1 MKKLICLLFCC
12 LLFLPAAAQWK
23 WHNPMEAG
31 FPVIQNQGFTKE
43 IGNSYTR
50 LPERAKGV
58 VSEPV
63 WNLSRH
69 SAGLAIHF
77 YSNAPQIKV
86 RYTVTGSLNMPH
98 MPSTGVSGV
107 DLYSI
112 NSDGEWHFC
121 FGNYSFKDTITYTY
135 NNIGKDRYHKQ
146 GFEYRLYLPLYNG
159 VKWLRSVYPKM
170 RNWNSSRFLSKSR
183 LSCTELR
190 SHKGPAP
197 PARQWHGERSSNVR
211 WITRS

>member
-1 MKKLICLLFCC
+1 
-12 LLFLPAAAQWK
+12 
-23 WHNPMEAG
+23 MEAS

-63 WNLSRH
+63 WNLSQH

-112 NSDGEWHFC
+112 NSDGGMAFL
-121 FGNYSFKDTITYTY
+121 FRQLFF
-135 NNIGKDRYHKQ
+135 Q
-146 GFEYRLYLPLYNG
+146 GYDHLY
-159 VKWLRSVYPKM
+159 
-170 RNWNSSRFLSKSR
+170 
-183 LSCTELR
+183 
-190 SHKGPAP
+190 
-197 PARQWHGERSSNVR
+197 
-211 WITRS
+211 I

>member
-159 VKWLRSVYPKM
+159 VKWLEIGIPEDAKLEFIPVSLEKPIIPVSYTHLTLP
-170 RNWNSSRFLSKSR
+170 
-183 LSCTELR
+183 TILR
-190 SHKGPAP
+190 
-197 PARQWHGERSSNVR
+197 V
-211 WITRS
+211 

>member
-63 WNLSRH
+63 WNLSQH

-77 YSNAPQIKV
+77 YSNAPRIKV

-98 MPSTGVSGV
+98 MPSTGVSCRE
-107 DLYSI
+107 LTSTALTAT
-112 NSDGEWHFC
+112 
-121 FGNYSFKDTITYTY
+121 GNGIFVSATT
-135 NNIGKDRYHKQ
+135 
-146 GFEYRLYLPLYNG
+146 L
-159 VKWLRSVYPKM
+159 
-170 RNWNSSRFLSKSR
+170 SR
-183 LSCTELR
+183 
-190 SHKGPAP
+190 
-197 PARQWHGERSSNVR
+197 
-211 WITRS
+211 TRSPTHIIT

>member
-23 WHNPMEAG
+23 WHNPMEAS

-63 WNLSRH
+63 WNLSQH

-77 YSNAPQIKV
+77 YSNCLL
-86 RYTVTGSLNMPH
+86 YTSPSPRDKRQSR
-98 MPSTGVSGV
+98 MPSS
-107 DLYSI
+107 
-112 NSDGEWHFC
+112 
-121 FGNYSFKDTITYTY
+121 
-135 NNIGKDRYHKQ
+135 
-146 GFEYRLYLPLYNG
+146 
-159 VKWLRSVYPKM
+159 
-170 RNWNSSRFLSKSR
+170 
-183 LSCTELR
+183 
-190 SHKGPAP
+190 A
-197 PARQWHGERSSNVR
+197 
-211 WITRS
+211 

>member
-1 MKKLICLLFCC
+1 MWFISYLLLFCC

-135 NNIGKDRYHKQ
+135 NN
-146 GFEYRLYLPLYNG
+146 
-159 VKWLRSVYPKM
+159 
-170 RNWNSSRFLSKSR
+170 SSRFLSKSR

>member
-63 WNLSRH
+63 
-69 SAGLAIHF
+69 AA
-77 YSNAPQIKV
+77 
-86 RYTVTGSLNMPH
+86 
-98 MPSTGVSGV
+98 
-107 DLYSI
+107 
-112 NSDGEWHFC
+112 
-121 FGNYSFKDTITYTY
+121 FGRTRYSFLQQCPADQSALH
-135 NNIGKDRYHKQ
+135 RY
-146 GFEYRLYLPLYNG
+146 R
-159 VKWLRSVYPKM
+159 
-170 RNWNSSRFLSKSR
+170 
-183 LSCTELR
+183 
-190 SHKGPAP
+190 
-197 PARQWHGERSSNVR
+197 
-211 WITRS
+211 

>member
-23 WHNPMEAG
+23 WHNPMEAS

-63 WNLSRH
+63 WNLSQH

-146 GFEYRLYLPLYNG
+146 GFEYRLYLPYT
-159 VKWLRSVYPKM
+159 
-170 RNWNSSRFLSKSR
+170 
-183 LSCTELR
+183 TE
-190 SHKGPAP
+190 
-197 PARQWHGERSSNVR
+197 
-211 WITRS
+211 

>member
-23 WHNPMEAG
+23 WHNPMEAS

-50 LPERAKGV
+50 LPERAKGMV
-58 VSEPV
+58 NEPL

-77 YSNAPQIKV
+77 YSDAPQIKV
-86 RYTVTGSLNMPH
+86 RYAVTGSLNMPH

-135 NNIGKDRYHKQ
+135 NNIGKDRYHKS
-146 GFEYRLYLPLYNG
+146 F
-159 VKWLRSVYPKM
+159 
-170 RNWNSSRFLSKSR
+170 
-183 LSCTELR
+183 
-190 SHKGPAP
+190 SH
-197 PARQWHGERSSNVR
+197 N
-211 WITRS
+211 ITASY

>member
-1 MKKLICLLFCC
+1 MYIEKAYFVYCFAVCFSSQPPPNGNGTIR
-12 LLFLPAAAQWK
+12 WK
-23 WHNPMEAG
+23 QVSGYP
-31 FPVIQNQGFTKE
+31 NQGFTKE

-63 WNLSRH
+63 WNLSQH

-121 FGNYSFKDTITYTY
+121 FGNYSSRI
-135 NNIGKDRYHKQ
+135 
-146 GFEYRLYLPLYNG
+146 
-159 VKWLRSVYPKM
+159 RSPI
-170 RNWNSSRFLSKSR
+170 
-183 LSCTELR
+183 
-190 SHKGPAP
+190 H
-197 PARQWHGERSSNVR
+197 
-211 WITRS
+211 III

>member
-146 GFEYRLYLPLYNG
+146 GFEYRLYLPLYN
-159 VKWLRSVYPKM
+159 
-170 RNWNSSRFLSKSR
+170 LS
-183 LSCTELR
+183 LI
-190 SHKGPAP
+190 H
-197 PARQWHGERSSNVR
+197 
-211 WITRS
+211 I

>member
-12 LLFLPAAAQWK
+12 LLFLPATAQWK

-86 RYTVTGSLNMPH
+86 R
-98 MPSTGVSGV
+98 
-107 DLYSI
+107 
-112 NSDGEWHFC
+112 C
-121 FGNYSFKDTITYTY
+121 
-135 NNIGKDRYHKQ
+135 
-146 GFEYRLYLPLYNG
+146 
-159 VKWLRSVYPKM
+159 RSVV
-170 RNWNSSRFLSKSR
+170 SRD
-183 LSCTELR
+183 
-190 SHKGPAP
+190 A
-197 PARQWHGERSSNVR
+197 
-211 WITRS
+211 